1 MKNTTKALLA
11 FLVVLILVVL
21 VSSFAYSNNAKSI
34 TATEFFE
41 NAGVS
46 FVDTSNKDSLEF
58 KQKYGDAAYIGDG
71 FVIYK
76 GEEKSKIDK
85 IIVDVYNLKGYKNNK
100 LVFQS
105 SYGRNDGIYDKVI
118 IGLQTC
124 DIKIGYTDP
133 NSGSVWSNL
142 IMPLCMMGI
151 AIFLIVMFMRQMGSG
166 NKNAFDFGRT
176 KAQVI
181 TNTRVRF
188 ADVAGA
194 EEEKLELQEIVDF
207 LKSPQKYTALG
218 AKIPRGVLLVG
229 NPGTGKTLF
238 AKAVAGEAN
247 VPFFSISGSDFV
259 EMFVGVGAS
268 RVRDLFNTAKKN
280 QPCIVFIDEID
291 AVGRQRGAGLGG
303 GNDEREQ
310 TLNQLLVQMDGF
322 ESNEGIIVMAATN
335 RF

>member
-124 DIKIGYTDP
+124 NIKIGYTDP

-207 LKSPQKYTALG
+207 LKAPQKYTALG

-229 NPGTGKTLF
+229 NRKPLR
-238 AKAVAGEAN
+238 AK
-247 VPFFSISGSDFV
+247 
-259 EMFVGVGAS
+259 
-268 RVRDLFNTAKKN
+268 
-280 QPCIVFIDEID
+280 
-291 AVGRQRGAGLGG
+291 
-303 GNDEREQ
+303 Q
-310 TLNQLLVQMDGF
+310 TFRSFL
-322 ESNEGIIVMAATN
+322 
-335 RF
+335 